1 MTSDEVLFIAEERER
16 KLITEMR
23 KRCKVGLKIQ
33 VDTWEREMKIW
44 KRAKSDYQIMN
55 SVKNSDVVDS

>member
-1 MTSDEVLFIAEERER
+1 MNEQEMTSDEVLFIAEERER

-33 VDTWEREMKIW
+33 VDT
-44 KRAKSDYQIMN
+44 
-55 SVKNSDVVDS
+55 